1 MWCCSAGLFVGVAA
15 TSSFVVPLERLWFW
29 TFRVSEVLGFG
40 LTALGLCRGR
50 VSVMGV
56 PLTVASATAALMIKD
71 GRIAELEAELRAQ
84 RTLLVEHAGRLN
96 NRIKLLEAEVD
107 RSRIEVKS

>member
-1 MWCCSAGLFVGVAA
+1 
-15 TSSFVVPLERLWFW
+15 
-29 TFRVSEVLGFG
+29 
-40 LTALGLCRGR
+40 
-50 VSVMGV
+50 MGV